1 MSSKKIGKFVN
12 DNFVLLVGIPLI
24 VGVHWGWWKLQQN
37 PDLVELKDRKE
48 LPLFTVSILLHFLY
62 SLLSA
67 LLAGLCPKRA
77 PFKFVQHCF
86 KLLKSLV
93 EMGNFVTNFLAQF
106 GKANETHRRSANLPI
121 KTVGGLF
128 S

>member
-48 LPLFTVSILLHFLY
+48 LPLFTVSILLHFYIPCFLLY
-62 SLLSA
+62 
-67 LLAGLCPKRA
+67 
-77 PFKFVQHCF
+77 
-86 KLLKSLV
+86 
-93 EMGNFVTNFLAQF
+93 
-106 GKANETHRRSANLPI
+106 
-121 KTVGGLF
+121 
-128 S
+128 